1 MILTKSDNDIIIK
14 HQYEFNK
21 LVDTGNKMAIDVY
34 INSIDFLEDD
44 IVFNC
49 KRIKPIVD
57 YSCGITENNV
67 GKSQGDIGDDVSVKL
82 SDLEDVYKNI
92 LKSAIREIRINKL
105 V

>member
-1 MILTKSDNDIIIK
+1 MILFSIVKELNLLLII
-14 HQYEFNK
+14 
-21 LVDTGNKMAIDVY
+21 LV
-34 INSIDFLEDD
+34 
-44 IVFNC
+44 
-49 KRIKPIVD
+49 
-57 YSCGITENNV
+57 ITENNV